1 MRWCVQCGWYWG
13 AIGWEEAEKQ
23 LATERD
29 GSFLL
34 RDSSDDRYLFSLSFR
49 ALDTTHHT
57 RIEHYKGQL
66 LLLPAVV
73 VMMMMMLMMKLSSMT
88 VVTGRMRAAHTPIFK
103 LEAVSIAEPLQNWQ
117 HVQNY

>member
-1 MRWCVQCGWYWG
+1 VFDVQCGWYWG

-23 LATERD
+23 LASECD

-66 LLLPAVV
+66 LLLLL
-73 VMMMMMLMMKLSSMT
+73 LMMIIIIIIIIMT
-88 VVTGRMRAAHTPIFK
+88 CG
-103 LEAVSIAEPLQNWQ
+103 
-117 HVQNY
+117 

>member
-1 MRWCVQCGWYWG
+1 MLHTSMHLTVTVFCVQCGWYWG

-23 LATERD
+23 LASKSD

-57 RIEHYKGQL
+57 RIEHYKGTSAAAAAL
-66 LLLPAVV
+66 TA
-73 VMMMMMLMMKLSSMT
+73 T
-88 VVTGRMRAAHTPIFK
+88 V
-103 LEAVSIAEPLQNWQ
+103 
-117 HVQNY
+117 

>member
-1 MRWCVQCGWYWG
+1 MQCGWYWG

-23 LATERD
+23 LASERD

-57 RIEHYKGQL
+57 RIEHYKGL
-66 LLLPAVV
+66 LLLLLSL
-73 VMMMMMLMMKLSSMT
+73 MLVT
-88 VVTGRMRAAHTPIFK
+88 VTAKFCEILFQYF
-103 LEAVSIAEPLQNWQ
+103 IAIDL
-117 HVQNY
+117 HLLYK

>member
-1 MRWCVQCGWYWG
+1 
-13 AIGWEEAEKQ
+13 
-23 LATERD
+23 LASECD

-66 LLLPAVV
+66 LLLLL
-73 VMMMMMLMMKLSSMT
+73 LMMIIIIIIIMT
-88 VVTGRMRAAHTPIFK
+88 CG
-103 LEAVSIAEPLQNWQ
+103 
-117 HVQNY
+117 